1 MIAEIGSRDAID
13 GIELAHH
20 FDANVMIF
28 EPDPINSE
36 LCKRNLT
43 LHGGQIAAKFFN
55 IALSDESGLVDFYS
69 VDPNVYSNRGSSSLH
84 EINFGSRPLNDP
96 DRNRATVQK
105 KVSVQA
111 SRFDDL
117 GLPAPDLIAM
127 DVEGAELKALL
138 GFGGQLR
145 DVKAVL
151 AESSFWNNFHGPDST
166 FPKVHSLLAKMGFSF
181 VASSRNG
188 PSTKFPRQSFR
199 RRLFP
204 RYQPAFNVL
213 YINKRFESKFP

>member
-20 FDANVMIF
+20 FDASVVIF

-43 LHGGQIAAKFFN
+43 LHGKQIAAKFFN

-84 EINFGSRPLNDP
+84 EINFGSRPIRDP

-105 KVSVQA
+105 KVRVQV

-117 GLPAPDLIAM
+117 GLAVPDLIAM
-127 DVEGAELKALL
+127 DVEGAELKVLL
-138 GFGGQLR
+138 GFGDQLR

-151 AESSFWNNFHGPDST
+151 AETSFWNNFHGPDST
-166 FPKVHSLLAKMGFSF
+166 FPKVHFLLAKMDFRF

-188 PSTKFPRQSFR
+188 PSSKFPRQSFR
-199 RRLFP
+199 RLLFP
-204 RYQPAFNVL
+204 RYQPAFDVL
-213 YINKRFESKFP
+213 YINKSYESKSP